1 MLSVT
6 REFTDS
12 GRSASAV
19 PDGGRIFRIRAD
31 RLVPNRAQPRRC
43 FDEDAI
49 GSLADSIARYGLLQ
63 PLSVRRLPLSAEGVK
78 YEIIAGERRYRA
90 AMQAGMEQLPCIIIN
105 VDDRTSAELALIE
118 NIQREGLNMFEQAG
132 AIAALIDL
140 YGMTQEQIAAHLS
153 ASQSYVANKLRLLRL
168 SPDERESVLDARLS
182 ERHARALLRLSDPEE
197 RRAALHHIIENKL
210 SVCRSEDYI
219 DRRLRLSELR
229 ELRGISA
236 DDMDGISD
244 TVTGDTDNM
253 LAEHGTIT
261 AGAAGCVLTK
271 CGADDASDSSSAGGT
286 GGTDG
291 TGGTIAA
298 NDAGSAGANTD
309 TTAEAET
316 HATTACLGD
325 VSTCAAGRGRG
336 RRRKLVL
343 HDLRLFYNTID
354 RALDLVRQS
363 GAEVCSERSVSPRS
377 GSIEIKIM
385 ITPPG
390 AASVGAVPSVCEKH

>member
-168 SPDERESVLDARLS
+168 SPDERETVLDARLS

-197 RRAALHHIIENKL
+197 RRAALRHIIENRL

-236 DDMDGISD
+236 DDDMDGISD
-244 TVTGDTDNM
+244 TVEGNMGNM
-253 LAEHGTIT
+253 LAEHGTI
-261 AGAAGCVLTK
+261 AAGDTGST
-271 CGADDASDSSSAGGT
+271 GAS
-286 GGTDG
+286 
-291 TGGTIAA
+291 
-298 NDAGSAGANTD
+298 TD
-309 TTAEAET
+309 TAAEAET
-316 HATTACLGD
+316 HAMTARAGD
-325 VSTCAAGRGRG
+325 TSACAAGRGRG

-390 AASVGAVPSVCEKH
+390 AASVGSIPSVCEKH